1 MSAARY
7 IRAAATGDTLQRIGM
22 MGALVFVLIWMTPRV
37 SRLDDSAN
45 TGDVMSCD
53 TGIKP
58 RKTVKIDQNPAQ
70 QFSQEKKAMS
80 STMVR
85 REMPEFTMEA
95 YDAKTGH
102 FTKVSSADYKGK
114 WAVVCFYPADFTF
127 VCPTEI
133 AAMNAKYDVF
143 QEMGVEILAVSVDS
157 KFSHKRF
164 VETEPIL
171 KGLQLTIGADT
182 TQEVSE
188 MFGVLIEEE
197 GVALRGRFLFNP
209 DGICVAQEV
218 QADSVGRNVHE
229 FIRQVEAWQHATKTG
244 EVCPAGWRPGKKTL
258 PVNTD
263 SEKMTGRVGDYITIE
278 EIMS

>member
-1 MSAARY
+1 
-7 IRAAATGDTLQRIGM
+7 
-22 MGALVFVLIWMTPRV
+22 MG
-37 SRLDDSAN
+37 
-45 TGDVMSCD
+45 CD
-53 TGIKP
+53 TKIKP
-58 RKTVKIDQNPAQ
+58 RKKQEESAAQ
-70 QFSQEKKAMS
+70 ISQPDTERKRAMS

-85 REMPEFTMEA
+85 REMPEFYMEA
-95 YDAKTGH
+95 YNAETGH
-102 FTKVSSADYKGK
+102 FTTVSSADYKGK

-133 AAMNAKYDVF
+133 AAMNAKYDEF
-143 QEMGVEILAVSVDS
+143 RAMGVEILAVSVDS

-171 KGLQLTIGADT
+171 AGLRLTIGADT
-182 TQEVSE
+182 TQEVSRD
-188 MFGVLIEEE
+188 FGVLIEEE

-218 QADSVGRNVHE
+218 QADSVGRNVNE
-229 FIRQVEAWQHATKTG
+229 FLRQVEAWQYATKTG

-263 SEKMTGRVGDYITIE
+263 AEKMTGRVGDYITLE
-278 EIMS
+278 EILS